1 MQEELPAAD
10 FVPVHAVHA
19 APPGL
24 ALPAAQVMQDDFEVS
39 GSEPGG
45 QEVHA
50 VEPVPENFPAPQL
63 GQLLSPAVPA

>member
-1 MQEELPAAD
+1 MHEELPAAD

-19 APPGL
+19 APPAL
-24 ALPAAQVMQDDFEVS
+24 AFPAVQVMHDDFEVS

-50 VEPVPENFPAPQL
+50 VAPLPENFPAPQF
-63 GQLLSPAVPA
+63 GQLLRPAVPA